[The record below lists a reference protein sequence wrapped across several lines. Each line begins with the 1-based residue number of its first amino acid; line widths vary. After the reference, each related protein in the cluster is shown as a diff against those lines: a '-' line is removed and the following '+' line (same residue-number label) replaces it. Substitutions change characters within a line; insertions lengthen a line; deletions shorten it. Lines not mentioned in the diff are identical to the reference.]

1 MEEMCMKKV
10 IEFPQDRSLLNQL
23 EKSTEA
29 LIELH
34 DALSKGYNLLQTL
47 EDQVEE
53 KEAEYNDTLCRYVK
67 VVGVN
72 NIPVKLL
79 DFASEHLVV
88 DVESGEIRYEPPED
102 PEMS

>member
-1 MEEMCMKKV
+1 MKKV
-10 IEFPQDRSLLNQL
+10 IEFPQDRSLENRLQ
-23 EKSTEA
+23 KSMEELA
-29 LIELH
+29 ELH

-47 EDQVEE
+47 EEQVEE
-53 KEAEYNDTLCRYVK
+53 KESTYNSILVK
-67 VVGVN
+67 YARTVGVE
-72 NIPVKLL
+72 NIPVGLL

>member
-1 MEEMCMKKV
+1 MKKV

-23 EKSTEA
+23 EKSTEE

-53 KEAEYNDTLCRYVK
+53 KEAEYNKTLCRYVK

-88 DVESGEIRYEPPED
+88 DVENGEIRYEPPED
-102 PEMS
+102 TETP

>member
-1 MEEMCMKKV
+1 MKKV

>member
-1 MEEMCMKKV
+1 MKKV

-23 EKSTEA
+23 QKSTEE
-29 LIELH
+29 LMELH
-34 DALSKGYNLLQTL
+34 EALGKGYSLLQTL

-53 KEAEYNDTLCRYVK
+53 KEAEYNTTLCKYVQ

-88 DVESGEIRYEPPED
+88 DVESGEIRYEPPE
-102 PEMS
+102 ET

>member
-1 MEEMCMKKV
+1 MKKV

-23 EKSTEA
+23 QKSTEE
-29 LIELH
+29 LMELH
-34 DALSKGYNLLQTL
+34 EALGKGYSLLQTL

-53 KEAEYNDTLCRYVK
+53 KEAEYNTTLCKYVK

-88 DVESGEIRYEPPED
+88 DVESGEIRYEPPE
-102 PEMS
+102 ET